1 MEGTVDMAH
10 LQGQLQAL
18 KTENDELR
26 RRVGKLEE
34 SDERHEEDIRN
45 LYAHQAA
52 TKAYVEQILSTLNNL
67 ETKLF
72 NALSTSQKNSKEER
86 TGWMNLIQYVIG
98 ATIGVVVLY
107 LFQQTGG
114 K

>member
-1 MEGTVDMAH
+1 MEGTVNMATLH
-10 LQGQLQAL
+10 TELQTL
-18 KTENDELR
+18 KSENLELK

-52 TKAYVEQILSTLNNL
+52 TKAYVEQILSKIDGL

-72 NALSTSQKNSKEER
+72 NALTTSQRNSVEER
-86 TGWMNLIQYVIG
+86 NGWMEYTKYVIG

-107 LFQQTGG
+107 LFQQQGG